1 MLATHHAEHIG
12 LVFDTRGPSSAWV
25 PREKSA
31 RGPMEWERCTGS
43 ICAMCA
49 TTSPSRP
56 ASIRVTAGH
65 TAQKKENRW
74 GVLGR
79 AVLPLLVLGLMVFVA
94 VPEKYE
100 IWWRLAIFALCG
112 ALLGWWY
119 WQWLVQRRRNSE
131 LQAQAET
138 EKILSGD
145 RLALAAELHDI
156 VSDGLGLQHLRLTRA
171 LEEVTDPVALAALS
185 DIRDSNKQTI
195 AQMRTV
201 LDRLQGRDISPP
213 GMPDLEQIFAAAQ
226 RHGMELRGT
235 AEVLATIQR
244 LNPQL
249 RKLFIATCREGLAN
263 TARHA
268 GPTTVTFQIEE
279 KGKGVSL
286 ELVDQGPAPDW
297 QPIIGSGI
305 GLDHLRQRAAEC
317 GYVVGA
323 GPVGAGWKLC
333 MYPE

>member
-1 MLATHHAEHIG
+1 
-12 LVFDTRGPSSAWV
+12 
-25 PREKSA
+25 
-31 RGPMEWERCTGS
+31 
-43 ICAMCA
+43 MCA

-56 ASIRVTAGH
+56 ASICVTAGH

-100 IWWRLAIFALCG
+100 IWWRLATFALCG

-119 WQWLVQRRRNSE
+119 WQWLVQRRHNSE

-235 AEVLATIQR
+235 VEVLATIQR

-297 QPIIGSGI
+297 QAIIGSGI

-323 GPVGAGWKLC
+323 GPMGAGWKLC
-333 MYPE
+333 IYPE